1 MRNQTTTWVE
11 IMSRS
16 KEKSVKLKRASKTL
30 FRNLFL
36 ANDSKKKY
44 LPVKL

>member
-1 MRNQTTTWVE
+1 MCNQTTTWAE
-11 IMSRS
+11 IRSRS
-16 KEKSVKLKRASKTL
+16 EEKSVKLKRASKTL